1 MATDEHEA
9 PPLPTP
15 IIMKTLNP
23 MGWAGGRCS
32 SVAIRVH
39 LWLPTMPSVLIT
51 GTSSGI
57 GLVSAVEMA
66 RRGWTVIASMRDPAR
81 GERLREA
88 AARAGVAER
97 LAIEALDVTDA
108 ASFPDALARVLA
120 RAGGRLDAVVHNAGI
135 AVGGA
140 FEDLPE
146 AELRRVMET
155 NFFAVLALTRALLP
169 TFRAQR
175 QGRIVV
181 VSSNSA
187 FAGEPANSIYVASKW
202 AIEGWAE
209 SLAYEVERFGID
221 VVLDRARPYRT
232 EIWQSSP
239 RILPEGSPYAP
250 WLAPARGRDRRE
262 GDGQRPRPARGRH
275 RHRRPPWRRRGRA
288 SAIRSA
294 RRPGSA
300 THARHRPD
308 PRPALAGHPAS
319 RPQADVDPP
328 SDAPVASEAP
338 ILLVTAGPE
347 IGLER
352 DLIAAVALPH
362 VCRRAGAAAATTA
375 VVLRLRRERPSS
387 PRPVARNG
395 SAGHWSYFCAESP
408 TATLP
413 RSKPAARRVDG
424 DGGLDLRGQ
433 HPGPLLPR
441 PTRRRRHRLPGGRR
455 AGSQPRRAS
464 SL

>member
-1 MATDEHEA
+1 
-9 PPLPTP
+9 
-15 IIMKTLNP
+15 
-23 MGWAGGRCS
+23 
-32 SVAIRVH
+32 
-39 LWLPTMPSVLIT
+39 MPSVLIT

-88 AARAGVAER
+88 VARAGVGER

-135 AVGGA
+135 ATAGA

-221 VVLDRARPYRT
+221 VVLIEPGPYRT

-239 RILPEGSPYAP
+239 RILPEGSPYTP
-250 WLAPARGRDRRE
+250 WLRQLEVAIDTKVM
-262 GDGQRPRPARGRH
+262 
-275 RHRRPPWRRRGRA
+275 A
-288 SAIRSA
+288 SAR
-294 RRPGSA
+294 
-300 THARHRPD
+300 D
-308 PRPALAGHPAS
+308 PREVATAIATALEAVKPRFRYPVS
-319 RPQADVDPP
+319 PQAWIGHLMRGVVPTR
-328 SDAPVASEAP
+328 AQRW
-338 ILLVTAGPE
+338 LVTRILGLKAG
-347 IGLER
+347 
-352 DLIAAVALPH
+352 
-362 VCRRAGAAAATTA
+362 
-375 VVLRLRRERPSS
+375 
-387 PRPVARNG
+387 
-395 SAGHWSYFCAESP
+395 
-408 TATLP
+408 
-413 RSKPAARRVDG
+413 
-424 DGGLDLRGQ
+424 
-433 HPGPLLPR
+433 
-441 PTRRRRHRLPGGRR
+441 
-455 AGSQPRRAS
+455 
-464 SL
+464 